1 MGSSGLKKFFRH
13 LGLVA
18 RKELQH
24 SFRDR
29 DVFMYTVLIPC
40 LVYPFLSFVGVE
52 FTLLTQAASK
62 EKPFKVACYGLSPG
76 NLVYI
81 KNAINNAQ
89 KSGKDKTELLESN
102 EKSARAML
110 HKREVNLVVAEEAK
124 NGVLDLYVG
133 HSFDAFMQTE
143 RFKEILEVYHRQQ
156 IKDSLQQTGSL
167 NAYRS
172 KMVNSHPLKQ
182 ESYSLHFVM
191 LLVSI
196 MMMSVG
202 VCYPSIVVT
211 TEEFERKTIES
222 TQLLPVSR
230 SALILAK
237 LASVAL
243 FGIFTGAVNFFS
255 IIAVFALLI
264 YTAGK
269 LQTISASELN
279 SLLTPVQI
287 AEVAVGYLVMGLLLS
302 SLMMLVTS
310 FCRTVRSAQNW
321 VAIPMLVVMLVPS
334 LSLLPSV
341 SMSGAHAQPY
351 LALVPFLGLALTLRQ
366 FFTSAEVS
374 AIQIVAIASSLV
386 YTVVMAS
393 LAGFLMFRS
402 KA

>member
-1 MGSSGLKKFFRH
+1 
-13 LGLVA
+13 
-18 RKELQH
+18 
-24 SFRDR
+24 
-29 DVFMYTVLIPC
+29 MYTVLIPC

-62 EKPFKVACYGLSPG
+62 DKPFKVACYGLSQG
-76 NLVYI
+76 NLGYI
-81 KNAINNAQ
+81 KNAI
-89 KSGKDKTELLESN
+89 KCGKDKTELLESN
-102 EKSARAML
+102 EKSAREML
-110 HKREVNLVVAEEAK
+110 HKREVDLVVSEEPK
-124 NGVLDLYVG
+124 NGSLDLYVG

-143 RFKEILEVYHRQQ
+143 RFKDILDVYHRRQ
-156 IKDSLQQTGSL
+156 IKDNLNQAGSL

-172 KMVNSHPLKQ
+172 KLVNSHPLKQ

-243 FGIFTGAVNFFS
+243 FGVFTGAVNFFS
-255 IIAVFALLI
+255 IIAVFALLV

-279 SLLTPVQI
+279 SLLTPLQI
-287 AEVAVGYLVMGLLLS
+287 AEVAVCYLVMGLLLS

-321 VAIPMLVVMLVPS
+321 VSIPMLVVMLVPS
-334 LSLLPSV
+334 LAFLPSI

-351 LALVPFLGLALTLRQ
+351 LALIPFLGLSLALRQ
-366 FFTSAEVS
+366 FFTSGEVS
-374 AIQIVAIASSLV
+374 AIQMVAIIASLG
-386 YTVVMAS
+386 YTVIMAS
-393 LAGFLMFRS
+393 LAGLLMFRS

>member
-1 MGSSGLKKFFRH
+1 MKNFFRH
-13 LGLVA
+13 FGLVA

-62 EKPFKVACYGLSPG
+62 DKPFKVACYGLSQG
-76 NLVYI
+76 NLGYI
-81 KNAINNAQ
+81 KNAI
-89 KSGKDKTELLESN
+89 KCGKDKTELLESN
-102 EKSARAML
+102 EKSAREML
-110 HKREVNLVVAEEAK
+110 HKREVDLVVSEEPK
-124 NGVLDLYVG
+124 NGSLDLYVG

-143 RFKEILEVYHRQQ
+143 RFKDILDVYHRRQ
-156 IKDSLQQTGSL
+156 IKDNLNQAGSL

-172 KMVNSHPLKQ
+172 KLVNSHPLKQ

-243 FGIFTGAVNFFS
+243 FGVFTGAVNFFS
-255 IIAVFALLI
+255 IIAVFALLV

-279 SLLTPVQI
+279 CLLTPLQI
-287 AEVAVGYLVMGLLLS
+287 AEVAVCYLVMGLLLS

-321 VAIPMLVVMLVPS
+321 VSIPMLVVMLVPS
-334 LSLLPSV
+334 LAFLPSI

-351 LALVPFLGLALTLRQ
+351 LALIPFLGLSLTLRQ
-366 FFTSAEVS
+366 FFTSGEVS
-374 AIQIVAIASSLV
+374 AIQMLAIIASLG
-386 YTVVMAS
+386 YTVIMAS
-393 LAGFLMFRS
+393 LAGLLMFRS